1 MLGLFGTWLATW
13 AGKQDRYRRRQNM
26 LIPIGEAGDGSGM
39 SLVIP
44 HDESTRVIS
53 GLFDIALDAATG
65 AEPPKQAL
73 TEGTQFFMNQA
84 PFIGGAHPLITIAS
98 AYSDYLNGRMPRDAY
113 RGYNILTD
121 DELKTGGVDAWT
133 PLAKW
138 TLNQT
143 GLARFNI
150 QSNFKD
156 EPTWE
161 QSVRV
166 IPGINALMSVTNM
179 GEYEKAMDA
188 MNEQAAEEA
197 RTRID
202 TKERITESAKSGES
216 IMDFLKK
223 EKPETLG
230 QAKELYAM
238 RERIQAKGSNDP
250 IVRVLSQGTSGA
262 QKRAAI
268 KSLQGQVPDE
278 NLATLLDAAED
289 EKLISPKAK
298 FGIYIDLYN
307 GKKEIY
313 DEPTIKDV
321 VESYQRMPKKL
332 QEELYPMLEKAILAS
347 DEYKQFSQENPDTV
361 SQQK

>member
-1 MLGLFGTWLATW
+1 
-13 AGKQDRYRRRQNM
+13 
-26 LIPIGEAGDGSGM
+26 
-39 SLVIP
+39 
-44 HDESTRVIS
+44 
-53 GLFDIALDAATG
+53 
-65 AEPPKQAL
+65 
-73 TEGTQFFMNQA
+73 
-84 PFIGGAHPLITIAS
+84 
-98 AYSDYLNGRMPRDAY
+98 
-113 RGYNILTD
+113 
-121 DELKTGGVDAWT
+121 
-133 PLAKW
+133 
-138 TLNQT
+138 
-143 GLARFNI
+143 LARFNI